1 MNQPSKQFWDVL
13 LKRAASDCAN
23 AIELYIQ
30 TERER
35 ESLIEPTP
43 GRSKGKTRNR
53 GGQPRSRKR
62 KPLLVKNRISADTY
76 LPTPL
81 VGSAWNGIY
90 GIAGFSPSPDS
101 PPSTSIFHF
110 SRWWHGQIASGC
122 TCGCR
127 YLTAG
132 RPARVRALPLKA
144 AHKNAPQR
152 GKRQA
157 FCKNHEGRVRHVP
170 QSNAR
175 PGGRYF

>member
-53 GGQPRSRKR
+53 GGQPRARKR

-101 PPSTSIFHF
+101 PPSTSIFSFFAVAWTDRERMHVRLPILDGW
-110 SRWWHGQIASGC
+110 S
-122 TCGCR
+122 
-127 YLTAG
+127 AG
-132 RPARVRALPLKA
+132 TSPRVAT
-144 AHKNAPQR
+144 
-152 GKRQA
+152 
-157 FCKNHEGRVRHVP
+157 E
-170 QSNAR
+170 SST
-175 PGGRYF
+175 